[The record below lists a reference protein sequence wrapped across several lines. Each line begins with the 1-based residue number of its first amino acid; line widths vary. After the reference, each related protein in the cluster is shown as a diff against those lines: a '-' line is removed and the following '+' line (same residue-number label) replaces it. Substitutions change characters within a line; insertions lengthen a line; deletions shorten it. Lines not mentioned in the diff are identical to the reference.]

1 MVHSSEKKQKN
12 SLFGKIASKFRHG
25 LVLQTVRNQL
35 TRIGIKI
42 TPYYW
47 VQEGLNITEAPHIK
61 GDISEYTVEFIEA
74 EEIKR
79 IAHDVHAYSEQGML
93 KMLEKGTKCLALR
106 HKEEIA
112 SLMYINL
119 DECDF
124 ASLDLP
130 LKDDEAYLT
139 YMYTMDDFR
148 GKNLAPYLRYRSYE
162 ILKGLGREKIYSV
175 SVLFNSSAIR
185 YKEKLNAK
193 NLKLVLYLEFF
204 KAVKWS
210 ITLKTY

>member
-1 MVHSSEKKQKN
+1 MVPASEIKRKESLLKKI
-12 SLFGKIASKFRHG
+12 GSKFKHG
-25 LVLQTVRNQL
+25 LVLQTIRNQL
-35 TRIGIKI
+35 SRIGIKI

-47 VQEGLNITEAPHIK
+47 VQEGLNITDAPGIK
-61 GDISEYTVEFIEA
+61 GNISEYTVEFIGA

-79 IAHDVHAYSEQGML
+79 IANDVHAYSEKGML
-93 KMLEKGTKCLALR
+93 KLLEKGNKCLALR
-106 HKEEIA
+106 HQEEIA
-112 SLMYINL
+112 SLMYIDF

-124 ASLDLP
+124 ASLDLA

-139 YMYTMDDFR
+139 YMYTMDAFR

-162 ILKGLGREKIYSV
+162 ILRKMGRDKIYSV

-193 NLKLVLYLEFF
+193 NLKLILYLELF
-204 KAVKWS
+204 KKIKWS
-210 ITLKTY
+210 ITLRTY

>member
-1 MVHSSEKKQKN
+1 MVHPGEIHKDN
-12 SLFGKIASKFRHG
+12 LFKKIAAKFKHG
-25 LVLQTVRNQL
+25 LVLQTFRNQL

-47 VQEGLNITEAPHIK
+47 VQEGLTLTGAPGIK

-74 EEIKR
+74 EEIKM

-93 KMLEKGTKCLALR
+93 KLLEKGNKCLALR
-106 HKEEIA
+106 HQQEIA
-112 SLMYINL
+112 SLMYIDM

-124 ASLDLP
+124 ASLNLK

-139 YMYTMDDFR
+139 YMYTMDAFR

-162 ILKGLGREKIYSV
+162 ILKELGREKIYSV

-193 NLKLVLYLEFF
+193 NLKLILYLELF
-204 KAVKWS
+204 KKIKWS
-210 ITLKTY
+210 ITLKNY